1 MDIADR
7 FGLKQVVDNKV
18 VVVVDTLILL
28 RAENVLQR

>member
-7 FGLKQVVDNKV
+7 FGLKQVVANKV